1 MSVLSVVLVKGARKL
16 DHVERYDVV
25 RPQRLTGRVKRNI
38 FSNQVL
44 AYIPLH
50 TVISL

>member
-44 AYIPLH
+44 TSRYIFS
-50 TVISL
+50 IIR